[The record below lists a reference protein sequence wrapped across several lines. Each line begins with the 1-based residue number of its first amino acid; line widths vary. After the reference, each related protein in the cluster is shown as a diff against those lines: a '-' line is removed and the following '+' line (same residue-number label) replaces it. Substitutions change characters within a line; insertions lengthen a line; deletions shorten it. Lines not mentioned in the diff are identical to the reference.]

1 MGDLKKIV
9 FDEFTFFVNK
19 NVYEPAEDT
28 FLLAENL
35 QIEEEDVVL
44 DIGTGCGIFA
54 IISAKKARQVVA
66 TDINSHAVNCAKRN
80 AKINNVSNKIEF
92 IIGDLFQPIR
102 EGKEFSLITFNAPYL
117 PVDNGEI
124 KDWIDYAWAGGP
136 SGREL
141 IDCFIDNASLHLKDG
156 GKILLVQSTLSDVD
170 KTMKRL
176 REKGFNAS
184 IVAEHKVMFETIYL
198 IMAVK

>member
-117 PVDNGEI
+117 PVDSGEI
-124 KDWIDYAWAGGP
+124 KDWIDYAWTGGP